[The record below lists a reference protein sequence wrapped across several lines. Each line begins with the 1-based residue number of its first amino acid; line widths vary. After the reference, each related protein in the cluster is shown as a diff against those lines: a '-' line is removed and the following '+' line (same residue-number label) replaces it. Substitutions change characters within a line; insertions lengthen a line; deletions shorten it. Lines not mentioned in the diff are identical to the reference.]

1 MKQTAY
7 FGEKPDAV
15 TVCVLPTGASDV
27 WLRRNITQKQIADTG
42 DGGVVTQWEC
52 EEVYARH
59 GEKLTPESVQERFD
73 ENTGPWA
80 KTGRRQPPIS
90 QATTSAGGPGGR
102 NGRYAPGRE
111 VATMYK
117 FIKMQYQLHRSP
129 RPKSGRWPTRAGLP
143 RPRQKKLPGSHARR
157 RKPNRRV
164 HDATIFNRRRQAHR
178 IAGDLCKAGR
188 QHEPVF
194 RSVAFLRR
202 C

>member
-73 ENTGPWA
+73 EYWA
-80 KTGRRQPPIS
+80 MGENWPEATPDQPS
-90 QATTSAGGPGGR
+90 DHERLVALEAGLICSW
-102 NGRYAPGRE
+102 AE

-117 FIKMQYQLHRSP
+117 FIKMQYQLHAITEAQSLAD
-129 RPKSGRWPTRAGLP
+129 G
-143 RPRQKKLPGSHARR
+143 
-157 RKPNRRV
+157 RRV
-164 HDATIFNRRRQAHR
+164 PDYRGPGKKNYREATPG
-178 IAGDLCKAGR
+178 AGNQTGGCTM
-188 QHEPVF
+188 QQ
-194 RSVAFLRR
+194 FLIDVDKPPD
-202 C
+202 CW